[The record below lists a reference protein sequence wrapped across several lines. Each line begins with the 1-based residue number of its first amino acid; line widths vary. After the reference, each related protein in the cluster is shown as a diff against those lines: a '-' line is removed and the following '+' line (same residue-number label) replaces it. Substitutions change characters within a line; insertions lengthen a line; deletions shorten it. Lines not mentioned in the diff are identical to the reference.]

1 MYNFSSGSQFLF
13 LTNISNTII
22 RYPLHDIIHHKQS
35 KMRVIDLQSDIAEDY
50 VGGMQIRPLEF
61 YK

>member
-22 RYPLHDIIHHKQS
+22 CYPLHDIIRHKQS
-35 KMRVIDLQSDIAEDY
+35 KMRVIDLQSDTAEDY